1 MWGKN
6 RDRIPMEVV
15 QIDEGWHRSRYDWR
29 ENGKFSMGMDSIAR
43 CIRKAGMVPGVWL
56 CPVNPE
62 VMPFEAGSPRRVFP
76 AEWYINY
83 GTGEP
88 SMTRLDP
95 TQPEARAHMRK
106 VLQTLY
112 DQGYRYFKLDFSY
125 IPNDSRSFYNPKVT
139 RLQAQR
145 ALFRLYREAIGE
157 ESYLMACCYQQRT
170 IVRMP
175 TPTASEPTAVRKRAS
190 AARWQATGCRATY
203 GVPISRSCQWRAAAM
218 KTASSA
224 TAIRTSPTWLIRT
237 KPNRH
242 SCSPSTVSSER
253 WAVRC

>member
-1 MWGKN
+1 MWKN

-145 ALFRLYREAIGE
+145 ALFRLY
-157 ESYLMACCYQQRT
+157 
-170 IVRMP
+170 
-175 TPTASEPTAVRKRAS
+175 
-190 AARWQATGCRATY
+190 
-203 GVPISRSCQWRAAAM
+203 SRSDRRGELPDGMLLPAAHDRPVCRRQPHRNRLLCGRGFLPPAGKRRAAGQLM
-218 KTASSA
+218 ESLF
-224 TAIRTSPTWLIRT
+224 PDPVDGEQLL
-237 KPNRH
+237 
-242 SCSPSTVSSER
+242 
-253 WAVRC
+253 